1 MRQETYHNRPRFTSE
16 ALAMRLEN
24 EATEELY
31 RKRDDG
37 SKSITLSESF
47 YVDGT
52 HHLCGATIFC
62 KEGSITVERSQR

>member
-1 MRQETYHNRPRFTSE
+1 MKHETYNNRPYFTSDE
-16 ALAMRLEN
+16 LVKWFEN

-52 HHLCGATIFC
+52 HYTCGATIYC
-62 KEGSITVERSQR
+62 DNGSITVERSQR

>member
-1 MRQETYHNRPRFTSE
+1 MKHETYNNRPYFTSE
-16 ALAMRLEN
+16 ELAEWFDDEGN
-24 EATEELY
+24 AGEY
-31 RKRDDG
+31 RQRDDG

-52 HHLCGATIFC
+52 HYTCGATIFY